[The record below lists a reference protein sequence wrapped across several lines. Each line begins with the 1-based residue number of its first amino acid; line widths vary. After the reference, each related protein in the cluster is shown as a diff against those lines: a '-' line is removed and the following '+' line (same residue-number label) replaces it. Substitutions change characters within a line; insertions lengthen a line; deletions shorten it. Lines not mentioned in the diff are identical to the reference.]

1 LKRNDWRCVDERI
14 CTQAVVGNSVNWVE
28 AAETLTELAGRHD
41 IAMNEPV
48 YFGEPY
54 VGLDH
59 VMPSVVDHTHRS
71 TRSTLP
77 PCSLTMHACTAGTV
91 SVRHT
96 AGMLFCGVTGRAM
109 SISCCANFPLKI
121 EGKGIAQARTRLPS
135 A

>member
-1 LKRNDWRCVDERI
+1 MKRNDWRCVDERT
-14 CTQAVVGNSVNWVE
+14 CTQAVVGNSANWVE

-77 PCSLTMHACTAGTV
+77 PCSLTAHACTAV
-91 SVRHT
+91 
-96 AGMLFCGVTGRAM
+96 
-109 SISCCANFPLKI
+109 ISAPVLY
-121 EGKGIAQARTRLPS
+121 Q
-135 A
+135 